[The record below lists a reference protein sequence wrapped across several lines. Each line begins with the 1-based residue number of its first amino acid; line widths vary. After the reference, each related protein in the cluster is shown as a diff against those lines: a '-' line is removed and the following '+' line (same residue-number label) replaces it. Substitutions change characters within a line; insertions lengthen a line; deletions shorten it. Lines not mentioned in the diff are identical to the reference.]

1 MELELRLE
9 GLAEEV
15 VGAVADVQLVDL
27 ASPDAPGGRT
37 VTSGPFALSPERA
50 TVLLSVDP
58 PVPEGAYE
66 PGVVVRV
73 RGRTGGGRRIS
84 FLNTSST
91 ALPTRPDGPVQVALI
106 RIT

>member
-1 MELELRLE
+1 MDLELHVD

-15 VGAVADVQLVDL
+15 VDAVADVQLVDL
-27 ASPDAPGGRT
+27 ATPDAPGGGT
-37 VTSGPFALSPERA
+37 VTSAAFALSPARA
-50 TVLLSVDP
+50 VVRIAVQP
-58 PVPEGAYE
+58 PAPDDAYE

-73 RGRTGGGRRIS
+73 RGRTGRGDRIS

-91 ALPTRPDGPVQVALI
+91 ALASQPGGPVRVVLH